1 MKEREAKEAK
11 ALEMFKHLKEYV
23 GKEVTCTYWW
33 YGEKEEET
41 ADLVELSDFAY
52 VQIGI
57 KDIPFVSNG
66 IAIIEIASAD
76 GKVLYA
82 NPYIEYAYN
91 RMKEKE
97 VDLAKEKVFGKR
109 IVELEKK
116 EREKEYKRK

>member
-66 IAIIEIASAD
+66 IAIIEIASTD
-76 GKVLYA
+76 WKVLYA

-97 VDLAKEKVFGKR
+97 VDLAKEKGFGKR